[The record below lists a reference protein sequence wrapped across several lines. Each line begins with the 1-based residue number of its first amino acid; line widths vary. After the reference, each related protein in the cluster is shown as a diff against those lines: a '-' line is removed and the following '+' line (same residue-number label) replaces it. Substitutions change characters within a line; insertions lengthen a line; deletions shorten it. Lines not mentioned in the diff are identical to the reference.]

1 MNKEEYKEQFGIL
14 LTENSELKKQVLEL
28 TMELA
33 ELKDIIEEL
42 GGNDMI
48 SGLNKTNVEYIKSN
62 KWEITNDTGKGD
74 FEVKKSMIYESPDGG
89 ETVYGRR
96 FNEYKNRTLI
106 KDPRDISEDE

>member
-14 LTENSELKKQVLEL
+14 LTENADLKKQVLEL

-33 ELKDIIEEL
+33 ELKDKLAHYPYTPTDGLEV
-42 GGNDMI
+42 GNPSDYED
-48 SGLNKTNVEYIKSN
+48 K
-62 KWEITNDTGKGD
+62 
-74 FEVKKSMIYESPDGG
+74 MIYESPDGG